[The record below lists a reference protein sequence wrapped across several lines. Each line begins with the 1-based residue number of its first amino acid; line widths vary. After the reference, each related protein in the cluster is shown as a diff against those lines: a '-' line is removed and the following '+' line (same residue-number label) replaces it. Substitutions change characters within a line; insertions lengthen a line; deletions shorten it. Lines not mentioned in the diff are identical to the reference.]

1 MGHVHMRCEC
11 RSPFASSRRIP
22 ARNQGLLQSGIARGC
37 TACQGHCRVL
47 RNRGLLSSVFAQQA
61 STEAIWWWMNG
72 GSREG
77 LAN

>member
-1 MGHVHMRCEC
+1 VSAGAH
-11 RSPFASSRRIP
+11 
-22 ARNQGLLQSGIARGC
+22 LLVPEDTSTQSGIARVC

-61 STEAIWWWMNG
+61 SIKAIWWWMIG